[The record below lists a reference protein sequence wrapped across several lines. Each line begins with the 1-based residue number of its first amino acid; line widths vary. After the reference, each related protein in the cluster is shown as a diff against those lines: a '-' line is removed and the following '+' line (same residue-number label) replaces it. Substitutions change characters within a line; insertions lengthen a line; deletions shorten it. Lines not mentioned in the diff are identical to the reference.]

1 MSKVNNADMPSTP
14 SARWRKEGKEDP
26 HVAQYDCVR
35 ATLVLGDLTDD
46 ELANAVYLYA
56 DTPPSMSDVISGKAI
71 MPIVYLTAA
80 KDRIRW
86 LSRQN
91 EYLLAQLDQE
101 KGDERY

>member
-1 MSKVNNADMPSTP
+1 MNSKDMLATV
-14 SARWRKEGKEDP
+14 AAKCREEGKEDP
-26 HVAQYDCVR
+26 HGTQYDCVR
-35 ATLVLGDLTDD
+35 ATLVMGDLTDD
-46 ELANAVYLYA
+46 ELANAVYLHG

-91 EYLLAQLDQE
+91 EALLAELE
-101 KGDERY
+101 KNNDT